1 MQYNLGKENNTLDEE
16 KKSNIPKCS
25 IKPKMK
31 CREFG
36 RELTNTNSTAGK
48 DRKSRGVRSIK
59 SKLSK
64 DLHRRLVLK
73 LTLKTPTPS
82 LSGKNL

>member
-1 MQYNLGKENNTLDEE
+1 MQANLGKENNLDEE
-16 KKSNIPKCS
+16 KKSNVPKCS

-36 RELTNTNSTAGK
+36 RELTNTNSTAAK
-48 DRKSRGVRSIK
+48 DRKSRGVRSVK

-64 DLHRRLVLK
+64 ASSKR
-73 LTLKTPTPS
+73 PS
-82 LSGKNL
+82 IVA

>member
-1 MQYNLGKENNTLDEE
+1 MQTSLGKENNTLDEE
-16 KKSNIPKCS
+16 KKSNIPKSS

-48 DRKSRGVRSIK
+48 DRKSRGVRSVK

-64 DLHRRLVLK
+64 ASSKRNSIVA
-73 LTLKTPTPS
+73 
-82 LSGKNL
+82 